1 MPWNVT
7 IFGAGL
13 GMVAELNNDLNF
25 QASDLHFPALAG
37 AQVVRREHANVGWKF

>member
-1 MPWNVT
+1 MPWNFT

-25 QASDLHFPALAG
+25 QASDLHFPELAG
-37 AQVVRREHANVGWKF
+37 AQVVWREYAKMGGRF